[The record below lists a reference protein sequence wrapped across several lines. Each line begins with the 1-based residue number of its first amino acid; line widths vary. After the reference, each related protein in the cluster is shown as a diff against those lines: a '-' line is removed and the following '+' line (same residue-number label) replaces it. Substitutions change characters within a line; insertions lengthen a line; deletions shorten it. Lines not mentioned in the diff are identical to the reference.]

1 MEERNQ
7 NSPPVLVDGSRRR
20 SGLVLHA
27 TGQSGVVVVRGASS
41 GRRSRYDQEYDR
53 REVLCVLSCP
63 IRYASYFE
71 GDIAWPEATDYMG
84 GRYVGTTVE
93 IEQLRPKSPP
103 KFGGGD
109 RTTN

>member
-1 MEERNQ
+1 MRCAFPSFSLLCCQKKNFSTNTQ
-7 NSPPVLVDGSRRR
+7 KGFD
-20 SGLVLHA
+20 
-27 TGQSGVVVVRGASS
+27 
-41 GRRSRYDQEYDR
+41 
-53 REVLCVLSCP
+53 VLCSSH
-63 IRYASYFE
+63 RYASYFE

-109 RTTN
+109 RSNN